1 MSGEEYARHEDDA
14 VREFYRAYA
23 QTYAELPEDIE
34 GLVGRLAERTG
45 LARDAGDY
53 PTDPGALLAAAAA
66 LGAEGLDLGDPDPGL
81 LDRFIHERLLDP
93 RLRPMFLDGSF
104 ESNEGQREL
113 ARLAESILVPD
124 EPLLYYALGA
134 FWGEWL
140 CRHAG
145 AKWFVHAPLRPLQ
158 SFPDAC
164 EQGTALL
171 ALPFSHVT
179 KKLASPDGDMLEAK
193 AQHLAEMLTFPPLA
207 LAASLVDG
215 PQVIA
220 ELLPGALKSAEEL
233 LADGQVEVAFSL
245 LADAVN
251 ENVDNGHFL
260 HKVEQLGWKH
270 EQFALVHHCSGLQ
283 VQLAPHNPRILHNFA
298 VIESMRNDGLENA
311 IGILFRVLEIDGRY
325 GRGRLTLASCLH
337 EAGRDEEARDHAQ
350 YVVDHHPELKE
361 EAAELLR
368 EIHGAA

>member
-1 MSGEEYARHEDDA
+1 MSGEDYARHEDEA
-14 VREFYRAYA
+14 VRGFYRTYA

-34 GLVGRLAERTG
+34 GMVGRLAKRTG
-45 LARDAGDY
+45 LARDEAEYPADAG
-53 PTDPGALLAAAAA
+53 GVLAAAAA
-66 LGAEGLDLGDPDPGL
+66 LGAEGLDLADPDAGM
-81 LDRFIHERLLDP
+81 LDRFIHAHLLDP

-113 ARLAESILVPD
+113 AKLEESVLVPD
-124 EPLLYYALGA
+124 EPLLYFALGA

-145 AKWFVHAPLRPLQ
+145 AKWFLYPPLRPLQ
-158 SFPDAC
+158 SFPDAM

-215 PQVIA
+215 PQVVA
-220 ELLPGALKSAEEL
+220 DLLPGALESAEEL

-251 ENVDNGHFL
+251 EHTDNGHFL
-260 HKVEQLGWKH
+260 HKVEQLAWKH

-283 VQLAPHNPRILHNFA
+283 VQLAPHNPRVLHNFA
-298 VIESMRNDGLENA
+298 VIESMRDGGLENA
-311 IGILFRVLEIDGRY
+311 IGILFRVLEIDSRY

-337 EAGRDEEARDHAQ
+337 EADRDEEARDHAQ
-350 YVVDHHPELKE
+350 YVVDHHEDLKD

-368 EIHGAA
+368 EI